1 MRASPPLSTMTE
13 KLYCTEGGAG
23 AMGTTFFLRS
33 VCVSVLDC
41 EVTVERE
48 GRSLELPPGLSG
60 AWPPLLLEGASGLI
74 LSSST

>member
-1 MRASPPLSTMTE
+1 
-13 KLYCTEGGAG
+13 
-23 AMGTTFFLRS
+23 MGTTFFLRS